1 MFKKTLIF
9 CSLALVVLLLSS
21 CGQSQTGHDEN
32 QAIIDT
38 INANIS
44 LFDVGESGSESLVT
58 SSSAFTTSQMPA
70 FIWYRI
76 FNWPSPAN
84 ISVLSNDGTTAIVNV
99 SRTVDGN
106 LYMHMEP
113 FASREAKGF
122 LHNYNCYV
130 ELTSENG
137 GISWQISRI
146 SSALSESAE
155 YSPASGVGSVDSN
168 ITIERMVITATSTTG
183 TTTLFDVTQE
193 PSASGPWYDFDLPTV
208 NQGDVLEVTVY
219 ASVAGDPST
228 PHVYVWPIYKNCFR
242 RPLFDDGTHGDTV
255 AGDGEFV
262 NTQQPF
268 NVPEDAVKGI
278 RLLQI
283 GVFSSGTLSDTT
295 TPYDFSCWHFAY
307 RIE

>member
-183 TTTLFDVTQE
+183 TTTLFDV
-193 PSASGPWYDFDLPTV
+193 
-208 NQGDVLEVTVY
+208 
-219 ASVAGDPST
+219 
-228 PHVYVWPIYKNCFR
+228 YVWPIYKNCFR